1 MVVFLITA
9 GVGAVLITAGGGG
22 RFSSKFFNLGFSGS
36 FPQRFFQEGAIFY
49 FFVSI
54 AQNLDTI
61 NFGIAGMLLQYFYLM
76 FLSIKFTE
84 DSTKITDM
92 PFLDK
97 GFGII
102 LVCINF
108 LVGFG
113 RRLLGNIAILSTFR
127 LLSSCSLSFRLS
139 QVLQPNRVLVA
150 VANELYYSILT
161 TICLRAL
168 DRFNQAFIGFSVLF
182 VDAEAKHAGQPG
194 FISNHSDGAAG
205 SR

>member
-22 RFSSKFFNLGFSGS
+22 RFSSNFFNLGFSGS
-36 FPQRFFQEGAIFY
+36 FAQRFFQECAIFY

-76 FLSIKFTE
+76 FLSIKFAE

-92 PFLDK
+92 PF
-97 GFGII
+97 FGII
-102 LVCINF
+102 LVYFNF

-113 RRLLGNIAILSTFR
+113 RRLLSNIAILINW
-127 LLSSCSLSFRLS
+127 LSD
-139 QVLQPNRVLVA
+139 NR
-150 VANELYYSILT
+150 
-161 TICLRAL
+161 
-168 DRFNQAFIGFSVLF
+168 G
-182 VDAEAKHAGQPG
+182 
-194 FISNHSDGAAG
+194 
-205 SR
+205 